1 MPKITL
7 LNPSQIPP
15 YGGGRIYPRGYSADV
30 AEDVASELAEYGLI
44 DQGTEVE
51 PVDEPVEDDPI
62 EDDEPADDEPEE
74 TPKPAKGKLSRPKQV
89 ASVAVWREYAE
100 SLGLKV
106 TGMTKP
112 EIIGAVDAAE

>member
-1 MPKITL
+1 MVEVILAKAFRYSKDRPL
-7 LNPSQIPP
+7 GNPGQVVEVS
-15 YGGGRIYPRGYSADV
+15 
-30 AEDVASELAEYGLI
+30 EDTFERHKDSGLFTFG
-44 DQGTEVE
+44 DETANDGPVVE
-51 PVDEPVEDDPI
+51 HVEDAPI
-62 EDDEPADDEPEE
+62 ADDDHEE
-74 TPKPAKGKLSRPKQV
+74 TPKPVKGKLSRPKQV